1 MKDDGEEVAYS
12 EKILP
17 GQEVKQQTYF
27 THSWIFKVT
36 GTNITL
42 HAKANGYESTFFK
55 ALNFGVTPGMNF
67 GDAVVR
73 VDIADGKYYLFLQF
87 ISNNEILFSKGKTR
101 KIYFQ
106 FLSDCTCIDLIDPF
120 GFGNCGL
127 YGVCYVNQPTSC
139 SDALDSLD
147 LPGEKISS
155 EPCKGRKLHLILTK
169 LNVSSVEV
177 FYCQKFQIYLEPSIF

>member
-87 ISNNEILFSKGKTR
+87 ISNNVKYKFSSRKEKLGK
-101 KIYFQ
+101 
-106 FLSDCTCIDLIDPF
+106 
-120 GFGNCGL
+120 
-127 YGVCYVNQPTSC
+127 
-139 SDALDSLD
+139 
-147 LPGEKISS
+147 
-155 EPCKGRKLHLILTK
+155 
-169 LNVSSVEV
+169 
-177 FYCQKFQIYLEPSIF
+177 SIFNFYQIARVKI